1 MKLVWLKRHSNKDE
15 SQIIEDQTSHEELRE
30 FVQST
35 TNIDSLYQ
43 TPDEFKDYVNEIWEK
58 HYENEQELNY
68 RNQEHAFDMRVIA
81 HEMQNK
87 IDWIQNKTSF
97 YINCLEAALNDTKIS
112 KDREINRLMQVIN
125 DMEGHKMREIIP
137 DAIINKVS
145 LYIHILL
152 T

>member
-1 MKLVWLKRHSNKDE
+1 MKLVWLKRHSNKGE

-97 YINCLEAALNDTKIS
+97 YIN
-112 KDREINRLMQVIN
+112 
-125 DMEGHKMREIIP
+125 
-137 DAIINKVS
+137 
-145 LYIHILL
+145 
-152 T
+152 